1 MPVNV
6 RFHPEADREF
16 KDAFNWYDHQRKG
29 LGAEFFL
36 CVDESIER
44 IQNNPQLYPLVYNNI
59 RRAVVRRFPFAVFYE
74 VEESEIRVIGVF
86 HSRRDPD
93 QWKSR
98 K

>member
-6 RFHPEADREF
+6 RFHPEAEREF
-16 KDAFNWYDHQRKG
+16 KDAVIWYNHQRMG

-44 IQNNPQLYPLVYNNI
+44 IQSNPQIYPLVHNKI
-59 RRAVVRRFPFAVFYE
+59 RRAVVRRFPFAVFYDIE
-74 VEESEIRVIGVF
+74 DSEIRVIGIF
-86 HSRRDPD
+86 HSRRSPD
-93 QWKSR
+93 QWRSR

>member
-1 MPVNV
+1 MII

-16 KDAFNWYDHQRKG
+16 KEAVNWYDYQRKG

-36 CVDESIER
+36 CVDESMER
-44 IQNNPQLYPLVYNNI
+44 IQNNPQLYPLVHHKI

-74 VEESEIRVIGVF
+74 VGESEIRVIGVF

-93 QWKSR
+93 RWKSR
-98 K
+98 E